1 MTTLG
6 YLRGLREW
14 ASPARTSSAFLDKGV
29 LTPEEF
35 VRAGDELVYRCPTWS
50 WEGIA
55 TGMDAKRVRDY
66 LPADKQYLI
75 TRGVP
80 CQTRSVE
87 QDVTLAAAEGMDG
100 DDDDDEQWLVS
111 EVVAHK
117 NKSIEDDF
125 DILDE
130 EGEVLEAKP
139 AATQKAAVEDDEYAD
154 MDAFE
159 DDNVIQD
166 DDQDVVPEEEED
178 NVLRVRTYD
187 LSMYVMKAV
196 KQPQRRY
203 NETPPFDLLTSFL
216 LFTNLV
222 YTQNIR

>member
-14 ASPARTSSAFLDKGV
+14 ASPARTTSAFLEKGV

-50 WEGIA
+50 WEGVA
-55 TGMDAKRVRDY
+55 TGMDPKKVRDY

-87 QDVTLAAAEGMDG
+87 QDVVLEAAEGEG
-100 DDDDDEQWLVS
+100 DDEEWMVS
-111 EVVAHK
+111 NVTSHK

-130 EGEVLEAKP
+130 EGEVLDSKP
-139 AATQKAAVEDDEYAD
+139 AAVASPTKVAKRAAAESGDEYAD

-166 DDQDVVPEEEED
+166 MDQDVVQEEDDD

-187 LSMYVMKAV
+187 LSMYVC
-196 KQPQRRY
+196 
-203 NETPPFDLLTSFL
+203 LC
-216 LFTNLV
+216 
-222 YTQNIR
+222 

>member
-14 ASPARTSSAFLDKGV
+14 AAPTRTTSAFLEKGV

-50 WEGIA
+50 WEGVG
-55 TGMDAKRVRDY
+55 TGMDAKKVRDY

-87 QDVTLAAAEGMDG
+87 QDVTLQIAEGDEDADG
-100 DDDDDEQWLVS
+100 DEQWLVS
-111 EVVAHK
+111 EVVSHK
-117 NKSIEDDF
+117 NKSLEDDF

-130 EGEVLEAKP
+130 EGEVMDTKP
-139 AATQKAAVEDDEYAD
+139 AATKSKEKAAAAGGDDDEYAD

-166 DDQDVVPEEEED
+166 IDQDVVQENDGDDDD

-187 LSMYVMKAV
+187 LSMYVTLATEV
-196 KQPQRRY
+196 
-203 NETPPFDLLTSFL
+203 DFL
-216 LFTNLV
+216 S
-222 YTQNIR
+222 